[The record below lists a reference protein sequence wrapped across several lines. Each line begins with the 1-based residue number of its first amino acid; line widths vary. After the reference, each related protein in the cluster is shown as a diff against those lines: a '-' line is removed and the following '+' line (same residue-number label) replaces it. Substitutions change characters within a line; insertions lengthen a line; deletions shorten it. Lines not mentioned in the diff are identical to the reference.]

1 MKNDLIRDIL
11 YVVLFAA
18 VFFLLQF
25 ITEAVGAAIYAF
37 GHGMSVD
44 SVMKAMAMGRYS
56 ELLTV
61 TVVFSSLLTIALYGA
76 LKWAPVSRS
85 YLRSKPWGVVCWV
98 VFLALGSVL
107 PLEWV
112 YERISL
118 TMPESLTQLF
128 DGVMKQ
134 PWGYA
139 AIGLLV
145 PVAEEMVFR
154 GAILRRLL
162 SIFGDRWHW
171 AAIAV
176 SALIFGAMH
185 GNLAQGLHA
194 FIIGLILGW
203 MYYRTKSIVP
213 TVAFHWVNNT
223 VAYVMYNIMPQMN
236 DGKLIDLFHGDNKM
250 MYMGIGFSLCIA
262 IPSVIQLAAR
272 MRPAGDK

>member
-25 ITEAVGAAIYAF
+25 ITEVAGAAIYAF

-44 SVMKAMAMGRYS
+44 SVLKAMAMGRYS

-85 YLRSKPWGVVCWV
+85 YLRSKPWGVVCWI

-112 YERISL
+112 YERIAL
-118 TMPESLTQLF
+118 TMPEGLAQLF

-154 GAILRRLL
+154 GAILRRLI

-213 TVAFHWVNNT
+213 TVVFHWVNNT
-223 VAYVMYNIMPQMN
+223 VAFVMFHMMPQMN
-236 DGKLIDLFHGDNKM
+236 DGKLIDLFHGNHTTM
-250 MYMGIGFSLCIA
+250 MLSLLFSLCIFLPA
-262 IPSVIQLAAR
+262 LFQLTNRLKRAE
-272 MRPAGDK
+272 